1 MCFNDASDLADN
13 PGAPDFERILAV
25 EIRLTT
31 ILGMIVFAALTRLL
45 PHPPNA
51 TAVSAIALFA
61 GAQIADRR
69 LAFFVPLAALF
80 ATDLVLGLH
89 TGMLFVYASMAAMVL
104 VGQILGSRPQLMKLA
119 GASLAGSILF
129 FVVTNFGVFLL
140 DGLYEKSLAGLADC
154 YVLAIPFF
162 QNSVLGD
169 LFFTAALF
177 GAFELL
183 RRRVPALSP
192 AQ

>member
-1 MCFNDASDLADN
+1 
-13 PGAPDFERILAV
+13 V
-25 EIRLTT
+25 ELRLTT
-31 ILGMIVFAALTRLL
+31 IIGMIVFAALTRLL

-80 ATDLVLGLH
+80 LTDLVLGLH
-89 TGMLFVYASMAAMVL
+89 AGMLFVYACVAAMVL
-104 VGQILGSRPQLMKLA
+104 LGASMGARPQPLKLA
-119 GASLAGSILF
+119 GASLAGSVLF
-129 FVVTNFGVFLL
+129 FMVTNFGVFAL
-140 DGLYEKSLAGLADC
+140 DGLYEKSFAGLAEC

-162 QNSVLGD
+162 QNALLGD
-169 LFFTAALF
+169 LFFTAVLF
-177 GAFELL
+177 GGFELL
-183 RRRVPALSP
+183 RRRLPVLSP

>member
-1 MCFNDASDLADN
+1 M
-13 PGAPDFERILAV
+13 

-31 ILGMIVFAALTRLL
+31 IIGMIVFAALTRLL

-80 ATDLVLGLH
+80 LTDLVLGLH
-89 TGMLFVYASMAAMVL
+89 AGMLFVYACVAAMV
-104 VGQILGSRPQLMKLA
+104 VMGSVLGARPQPLKLA
-119 GASLAGSILF
+119 GFSLAGSVLF
-129 FVVTNFGVFLL
+129 FIVTNFGVFAL
-140 DGLYEKSLAGLADC
+140 DGMYEKSMAGLAEC

-162 QNSVLGD
+162 QNALLGD

-177 GAFELL
+177 GGFELL
-183 RRRVPALSP
+183 RRKLPLLST

>member
-1 MCFNDASDLADN
+1 M
-13 PGAPDFERILAV
+13 

-51 TAVSAIALFA
+51 TAISAMALFA
-61 GAQIADRR
+61 GAQLADRR
-69 LAFFVPLAALF
+69 LALFVPLAALF
-80 ATDLVLGLH
+80 VTDLVLGLH
-89 TGMLFVYASMAAMVL
+89 AGMLFVYASMAAMVL
-104 VGQILGSRPQLMKLA
+104 VGQALGSRPQLMKLA

-129 FVVTNFGVFLL
+129 FMVTNFGVFLL
-140 DGLYEKSLAGLADC
+140 DGLYDKSLAGLAEC

-162 QNSVLGD
+162 QNAVLGD
-169 LFFTAALF
+169 FLFTAALF
-177 GAFELL
+177 GSFELL

>member
-1 MCFNDASDLADN
+1 M
-13 PGAPDFERILAV
+13 

-51 TAVSAIALFA
+51 TAVSAMALFA

-89 TGMLFVYASMAAMVL
+89 TGMLFVYACTAAMVL
-104 VGQILGSRPQLMKLA
+104 AGQALGARPQVMKLA
-119 GASLAGSILF
+119 GVSLAGSVLF
-129 FVVTNFGVFLL
+129 FAVTNFGVFLL
-140 DGLYEKSLAGLADC
+140 DGLYDKSLAGLVEC

-162 QNSVLGD
+162 QNGLLGD

-177 GAFELL
+177 GGFELL
-183 RRRVPALSP
+183 RRRVPALSL